1 MLRDGRMAVAG
12 GWADEKCR
20 LMTGLSSGC
29 LRATPVCGSDGIR
42 GNRMADEQVSRISVE
57 EVRRRQAHGER
68 IVLVEMRSRIDY
80 A

>member
-1 MLRDGRMAVAG
+1 MPARDAG
-12 GWADEKCR
+12 
-20 LMTGLSSGC
+20 
-29 LRATPVCGSDGIR
+29 CGSGGIR

-68 IVLVEMRSRIDY
+68 IVLVEVRSRIDY